1 MDKMDLEHQ
10 TNNKVL
16 DITIFLTASLIA
28 SEVWQELIKGS
39 VHTIVVCISVLI
51 SGTLGYMA
59 KNFWCPYFFPK
70 EGNWRIFNFMNP
82 NRSK

>member
-16 DITIFLTASLIA
+16 DITIFLVTSAIMSAVWREMLLLSL
-28 SEVWQELIKGS
+28 
-39 VHTIVVCISVLI
+39 HTIGTGISVLFLAV
-51 SGTLGYMA
+51 LGYMA

-82 NRSK
+82 NRIK